1 MSAVSERLFARER
14 RSTFGAV
21 VVVALLLGFVV
32 QESWAGRPITWDSIL
47 FTVVVGV
54 TIGSIYAIF
63 AMGLV
68 VTYTTSGIFNFAQG
82 AMGMFCA
89 FIYWELKVNNEVQP
103 LVAFAITVLVA
114 APLLG
119 ALIERILMRRLAG
132 APLVAQLVVT
142 IGLMLFLIGLAVG
155 IWDPNSLTRQIPTF
169 FGTTGFQLGDT
180 FVPWYRLITIVTG
193 LGIAVILRLLLYR
206 SRLGV
211 SMRAVVDNRSLAA
224 LNGARP
230 GRTAQFAWALGTSMS
245 AVAGIFLA
253 EELSNLSVQT
263 LTLFIVDAFAAAI
276 IGRLKNLPL
285 TYVGGMIIGLSIA
298 FRQNFLTWSGRWSSA
313 SFAIPTM
320 ILFLALL
327 FLPQARIEGRRITS
341 TVTPRVPSL
350 RRAAGGMLVLFGF
363 MLINAL
369 IWERIGIRNLT
380 LVMLIAFPMLS
391 LVPLTGWSGQIS
403 LAQITFV
410 GVGAWSF
417 IEFSSSGGQVFGV
430 DLFNNGSPWGLLVA
444 AAVAVP
450 IGLLMAL
457 PALRLQGL
465 YLALA
470 TMAFARMAEFVIFD
484 QPEVFGN
491 AGRRV
496 APLTIFGFAFNE
508 PFTLL
513 GIQFPADSAYL
524 LLVTALFGIVGLGVV
539 ALRRGRFGRRLV
551 AMRDSPAACATLGVN
566 LFSTKLAVFG
576 ISAAI
581 AGFGGALAG
590 IHLGSAG
597 TANFQMLSGLPYLLL
612 LVVGG
617 VAVVSGAVFGGFAL
631 QSFVWLTILFPNS
644 AFFQW
649 WQRLGPGLAGIGI
662 GRQPDGVIVHVGA
675 EMREKR
681 IGKQKSLPSPTADD
695 GSDTTVDATARAVAP
710 GG

>member
-1 MSAVSERLFARER
+1 M
-14 RSTFGAV
+14 
-21 VVVALLLGFVV
+21 
-32 QESWAGRPITWDSIL
+32 
-47 FTVVVGV
+47 
-54 TIGSIYAIF
+54 
-63 AMGLV
+63 
-68 VTYTTSGIFNFAQG
+68 
-82 AMGMFCA
+82 
-89 FIYWELKVNNEVQP
+89 
-103 LVAFAITVLVA
+103 A
-114 APLLG
+114 APILG

-169 FGTTGFQLGDT
+169 FGTTGFQLGQT
-180 FVPWYRLITIVTG
+180 FIPWYRFITIVTG
-193 LGIAVILRLLLYR
+193 LVIAVLLRLLLYR

-211 SMRAVVDNRSLAA
+211 SMRAVVDNRGLAA

-230 GRTAQFAWALGTSMS
+230 GRTSQFAWALGTSMS
-245 AVAGIFLA
+245 AIAGIFLA
-253 EELSNLSVQT
+253 EELSNLSVET

-276 IGRLKNLPL
+276 IGRLKSLPL

-298 FRQNFLTWSGRWSSA
+298 FQQNFLTWSGRWSSA

-341 TVTPRVPSL
+341 TVTPRVPSI
-350 RRAAGGMLVLFGF
+350 RRATGGLLVLFGF
-363 MLINAL
+363 MLINAM

-380 LVMLIAFPMLS
+380 LVVLIAFPMLS

-410 GVGAWSF
+410 GVGAWAF

-491 AGRRV
+491 AGRRL
-496 APLTIFGFAFNE
+496 APLQIFGFRFDE
-508 PFTLL
+508 PFSLL

-524 LLVTALFGIVGLGVV
+524 LFVTAMFCIVGIGVV
-539 ALRRGRFGRRLV
+539 WLRRGRFGRRLV

-566 LFSTKLAVFG
+566 LFSTKLAVFA

-590 IHLGSAG
+590 MHLGSAG

-631 QSFVWLTILFPNS
+631 QSFVWLTLLFPGS
-644 AFFQW
+644 TFFEW
-649 WQRLGPGLAGIGI
+649 WGRLGPGLAGIGI
-662 GRQPDGVIVHVGA
+662 GRRPDGVIPHVGA
-675 EMREKR
+675 EMRERR
-681 IGKQKSLPSPTADD
+681 IGKRKALPPPPDA
-695 GSDTTVDATARAVAP
+695 GDTVEAAPETTTPAAAP
-710 GG
+710 GA

>member
-1 MSAVSERLFARER
+1 M
-14 RSTFGAV
+14 
-21 VVVALLLGFVV
+21 
-32 QESWAGRPITWDSIL
+32 
-47 FTVVVGV
+47 VG
-54 TIGSIYAIF
+54 T
-63 AMGLV
+63 L
-68 VTYTTSGIFNFAQG
+68 
-82 AMGMFCA
+82 
-89 FIYWELKVNNEVQP
+89 E
-103 LVAFAITVLVA
+103 
-114 APLLG
+114 
-119 ALIERILMRRLAG
+119 
-132 APLVAQLVVT
+132 
-142 IGLMLFLIGLAVG
+142 
-155 IWDPNSLTRQIPTF
+155 
-169 FGTTGFQLGDT
+169 
-180 FVPWYRLITIVTG
+180 
-193 LGIAVILRLLLYR
+193 
-206 SRLGV
+206 LGV
-211 SMRAVVDNRSLAA
+211 VRD
-224 LNGARP
+224 
-230 GRTAQFAWALGTSMS
+230 
-245 AVAGIFLA
+245 
-253 EELSNLSVQT
+253 
-263 LTLFIVDAFAAAI
+263 
-276 IGRLKNLPL
+276 
-285 TYVGGMIIGLSIA
+285 
-298 FRQNFLTWSGRWSSA
+298 
-313 SFAIPTM
+313 PTM

-341 TVTPRVPSL
+341 TVTPRVPSM

-363 MLINAL
+363 MLINAM

-380 LVMLIAFPMLS
+380 LVILIAFPMLS

-496 APLTIFGFAFNE
+496 APLTIFGFGFNE
-508 PFTLL
+508 PFSLL
-513 GIQFPADSAYL
+513 GIDFPADSAYL

-539 ALRRGRFGRRLV
+539 AIRRGRFGRRLV

-566 LFSTKLAVFG
+566 LFSTKLAVFA

-590 IHLGSAG
+590 MHLGSAG

-631 QSFVWLTILFPNS
+631 QSFVWLTMLFPNS
-644 AFFQW
+644 TFFEW

-662 GRQPDGVIVHVGA
+662 GRRPDGVIVHVGA

-681 IGKQKSLPSPTADD
+681 IGKQKSLPPPTTGD
-695 GSDTTVDATARAVAP
+695 GSDTTVDATAPAGLRREADAAMALLEVSDVSVRFGGLQALSDVSVEVEPGYVTGLIGPNGAGKTTLFNVITGLQPPASGRVVMDGQDITYAKPHRRARVGIEPHVPAARDVRHPLGARQRAGGRGDAPRLVARQVGP
-710 GG
+710 RAPSPTR